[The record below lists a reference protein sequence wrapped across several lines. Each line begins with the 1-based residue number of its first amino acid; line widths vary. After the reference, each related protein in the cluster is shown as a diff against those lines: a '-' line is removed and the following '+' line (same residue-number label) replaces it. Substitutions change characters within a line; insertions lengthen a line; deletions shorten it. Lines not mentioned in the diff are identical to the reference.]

1 MTNTTLLELA
11 HRGSKAAEEKLI
23 SDNQPLVMSIAK
35 RFQGR
40 GLDIDDVFQIGCVG
54 MLKAIRNFDASYNVA
69 FSTYAVPLITGEIK
83 RYFRDNSYVKVSRN
97 MRELAIKAFA
107 VRDKILMNEGREATL
122 SEIAKELN
130 SDVESIVTA
139 MESQSPP
146 QYLYSKNEN
155 TDTYL
160 LDTVTYN
167 LDTGQSQIDSLCLDM
182 AIDNLS
188 DDEKH
193 IIKGRYY
200 LGKTQIEG
208 AKELGVSQV
217 QISRKE
223 KQILKKLRCNME

>member
-11 HRGSKAAEEKLI
+11 HRGSKVAEEKLI
-23 SDNQPLVMSIAK
+23 SDNKPLVMSIAK

-200 LGKTQIEG
+200 LGKTQIEV